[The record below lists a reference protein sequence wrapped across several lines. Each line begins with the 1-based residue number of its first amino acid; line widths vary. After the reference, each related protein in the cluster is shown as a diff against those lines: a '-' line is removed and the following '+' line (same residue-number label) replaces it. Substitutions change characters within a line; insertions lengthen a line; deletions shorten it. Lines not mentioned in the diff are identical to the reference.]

1 MAALGFKNYRFSVS
15 WPRVIPSG
23 DGPVNA
29 KGLQFYSDLVDELL
43 KHKIEPFVYAHT
55 HTCTHTH
62 TRTHTQSTHTHID
75 TPSHD
80 CAWTPD

>member
-29 KGLQFYSDLVDELL
+29 KGLQFYSDLVDELI
-43 KHKIEPFVYAHT
+43 KHKIEPFVYG
-55 HTCTHTH
+55 
-62 TRTHTQSTHTHID
+62 HTHIHIRRRAFPRLRMD
-75 TPSHD
+75 TGP
-80 CAWTPD
+80 